1 MSAPRKFLLVGLT
14 GGIATGKSTVSKMLR
29 ELGAEIIDAD
39 QIARRVVEP
48 GQPAWREIVEEFG
61 RDVLSPD
68 ETLDRRK
75 LGAIVFAN
83 PERRRRLEAITHPAI
98 RARVKARVDELAA
111 QGFAGIAFYDAAI
124 LIEAL
129 GHQDM
134 DRIVVV
140 MTDEATQLARLGG
153 RDGTDEAEG
162 RRKIASQMP
171 LAEKAKLADHII
183 DNSGDREATAE
194 QVRRVF
200 ATLMDELA
208 ARHGAVARAERRPT
222 VPSENKRRALGQHFL
237 RDGAIARAIVD
248 LVAPT
253 PADMVV
259 EIGPGDGALT
269 GILAGRAGRVVAL
282 EVDRA
287 LGAALRARFPAVEVL
302 DADARTWD
310 YAGLTA
316 PPGGRVLIVGNLPYS
331 VGKPILSALVGAGD
345 AIDEMALMLQR
356 EVAERV
362 AAPPGGKTYGSLSV
376 FTQLRCDVRLA
387 LRVPAGA
394 FRPPPKV
401 ESAVLHLRV
410 LRGPRVA
417 LADERRFETVVRAA
431 FAQRRKVLA
440 NALGAGLGLP
450 LEVVRRAASLAGVDP
465 SRRAETLSLQE
476 FADLTARLS

>member
-68 ETLDRRK
+68 GTLDRRK

-153 RDGTDEAEG
+153 RDDTDEAEG

-200 ATLMDELA
+200 ATLIDELA
-208 ARHGAVARAERRPT
+208 AR
-222 VPSENKRRALGQHFL
+222 
-237 RDGAIARAIVD
+237 
-248 LVAPT
+248 
-253 PADMVV
+253 
-259 EIGPGDGALT
+259 
-269 GILAGRAGRVVAL
+269 
-282 EVDRA
+282 
-287 LGAALRARFPAVEVL
+287 
-302 DADARTWD
+302 
-310 YAGLTA
+310 
-316 PPGGRVLIVGNLPYS
+316 
-331 VGKPILSALVGAGD
+331 
-345 AIDEMALMLQR
+345 
-356 EVAERV
+356 
-362 AAPPGGKTYGSLSV
+362 
-376 FTQLRCDVRLA
+376 
-387 LRVPAGA
+387 
-394 FRPPPKV
+394 
-401 ESAVLHLRV
+401 
-410 LRGPRVA
+410 
-417 LADERRFETVVRAA
+417 
-431 FAQRRKVLA
+431 
-440 NALGAGLGLP
+440 
-450 LEVVRRAASLAGVDP
+450 
-465 SRRAETLSLQE
+465 
-476 FADLTARLS
+476 TAR